1 VLAVPQVLQLSL
13 LPVIFALFM
22 TDFFDTMGTMFAV
35 AQEGKLLD
43 EEGKVPQARR
53 ILLVDSL
60 AAVLGSG
67 MGASSV
73 TSYIESGSGV
83 AEGGRTG
90 MTSVLVGFLFLLALP
105 FSPLI
110 SVFGGSLPIPDPTG
124 ATTLCSSH
132 PLQPPPSLSSGS

>member
-1 VLAVPQVLQLSL
+1 MDFSFDTSTGGGVLAVPQVLQLSL

-43 EEGKVPQARR
+43 EEGRVPRARR

-60 AAVLGSG
+60 AAVLGGS

-73 TSYIESGSGV
+73 TSYIESGSGSPR
-83 AEGGRTG
+83 EGEP
-90 MTSVLVGFLFLLALP
+90 A
-105 FSPLI
+105 
-110 SVFGGSLPIPDPTG
+110 
-124 ATTLCSSH
+124 
-132 PLQPPPSLSSGS
+132 